1 MTDPDDTEPTA
12 ADHRVI
18 GILLAVVA
26 IGALGF
32 ALVTQRWLL
41 SPGGGTG
48 FGLRE
53 TFTCGQA
60 DCVTRPNAEA
70 VLDFASSMVRDDR
83 EHAAAIFPALGWVT
97 SVLIAIGMLGLAIA
111 AVAAAARKRP
121 HWPISPTTIALL
133 PVMIALVTGFVF
145 LATKPGDATFV
156 GVAIGFWVF
165 GGGEICAV
173 IASLLLT
180 RAIRPPDPDLTADA
194 MNPDEF

>member
-1 MTDPDDTEPTA
+1 MTDPDDTEPPA

-18 GILLAVVA
+18 GIALAIVA
-26 IGALGF
+26 IAALGF

-53 TFTCGQA
+53 TFTCGQDA
-60 DCVTRPNAEA
+60 CVTRPNAEA
-70 VLDFASSMVRDDR
+70 VLDFASSIVRDDR

-97 SVLIAIGMLGLAIA
+97 SILIAIGMLGLGIA

-121 HWPISPTTIALL
+121 HWPIAPTTIALL

-165 GGGEICAV
+165 GVGEICAV